1 MQTVTRRR
9 GRTTSLI
16 VATAL
21 ASSALAACGAASGGT
36 ASSGPIVIGV
46 DAPLTGPFAALGQ
59 SREETARAYID
70 SVNADGGVDGRQIK
84 LVVRDS
90 AGDASK
96 AASNMTE
103 LVTAQNAVA
112 VLGDSL
118 SDACAA
124 TAQIATQ
131 RRVPVICD
139 TPPDLLQPVQKYVFN
154 TSDLM
159 ANGAGPFVDAAKKV
173 LGNPSAAKVAI
184 LTAASPGG
192 EEEAKAVTAAVE
204 AAGWQVVSAQS
215 VPISEPDVSTFAS
228 KAAAAKPDVV
238 YLGLLASAQ
247 APFME
252 VFRSQAPSVPV
263 IGGGQVTTYASL
275 EQVDNP
281 DFYGLSAHYHI
292 SPDTTGTAA
301 EQYLKAMKAAGVTTP
316 EDLNGAVG
324 SNRPLEYLST
334 EILVEAL
341 KACHGCTGEQLA
353 SAMESVK
360 PDVDGLTPAFS
371 FTADRHYGAT
381 QYVLYQWAKTT
392 TKQVGG
398 PYDASGIELT
408 K

>member
-1 MQTVTRRR
+1 METATRRR
-9 GRTTSLI
+9 RHLTSVI
-16 VATAL
+16 VVTAL
-21 ASSALAACGAASGGT
+21 AGSALAACGSGAGGASG
-36 ASSGPIVIGV
+36 SSPIVIGV

-59 SREETARAYID
+59 SREETARAYVD

-96 AASNMTE
+96 AAANMTE
-103 LVTAQNAVA
+103 LVTAQSAVA

-173 LGNPSAAKVAI
+173 LDNPPAAKVAI

-192 EEEAKAVTAAVE
+192 EEEAKAVTAAVK
-204 AAGWQVVSAQS
+204 AAGWDVVSAQS
-215 VPISEPDVSTFAS
+215 VPISEPDVSTFAN
-228 KAAAAKPDVV
+228 KAAASNPDVV
-238 YLGLLASAQ
+238 YLGLLASVQ

-252 VFRSQAPSVPV
+252 VFRSQAPAVPV

-275 EQVDNP
+275 KQVADP

-292 SPDTTGTAA
+292 SPDSTGTAA
-301 EQYLKAMKAAGVTTP
+301 EKYVKAMKAAGVTSP
-316 EDLNGAVG
+316 ENLNGAVG

-341 KACHGCTGEQLA
+341 KACHGCTGEDLA

-371 FTADRHYGAT
+371 FTPDRHYGAT
-381 QYVLYQWAKTT
+381 QYVLYQWAKTA

-398 PYDASGIELT
+398 PYEASGIDLI